1 MNKVTNWQKRAQAEG
16 WVTKAFETDPHSEP
30 SPLLATLV
38 LLGALVCSVPVLAFL
53 GSVFG
58 EILLRTP
65 LGYVVG
71 TLCMIGSLWALRRTH
86 HIFAT
91 CVALEVLGLGL
102 ALLVMLWLHD
112 SGGGDAAV
120 LAASLFVIAALLLS
134 ATVISELWVV
144 RVAGFLLA
152 PAVLAAL
159 AMALKVMGVSYGRV
173 FGLAPAWLAL
183 AAAPWAWW
191 CWNEERWLGKA
202 QSARQAALAAG
213 YVSGLLVHSLVLG
226 AWLHVPQSPAEL
238 AGVNALR
245 SSAYAWPHWLAVL
258 LVLIS
263 GWVLLRRWSE
273 GSPSAGVRSL
283 LGLAFAVAAVCS
295 WFSPVLGTVALVAAL
310 AAASARWRLLA
321 SCGVVALGLLSSF
334 YYNMAWPLAAKG
346 LGLAV
351 LGVVLGLSVVF
362 IRPADRSAASLT
374 APASRRGTLW
384 ILLGGLVALGVAN
397 VDVWQKENV
406 IAGGERILVRLVP
419 VDPRSLMQGDYMR
432 LRFDIPAEIVKE
444 LERSA
449 VNSVQWSK
457 RAVVVAK
464 VNDRREAQ
472 LLRLASE
479 HETPGEGEVL
489 LPLRLLKGSW
499 VLVTDAYFFPEGQ
512 GHRFEQAR
520 FGEIRALPGGRALLV
535 GLADEHGR
543 SIPPGVRAEHEP

>member
-1 MNKVTNWQKRAQAEG
+1 MNTVANWQKRAQAEG
-16 WVTKAFETDPHSEP
+16 WVTKDFKTDPHSEP

-38 LLGALVCSVPVLAFL
+38 LLGALVCSVPLLAFL
-53 GSVFG
+53 GGVFG

-71 TLCMIGSLWALRRTH
+71 TLCMIGALRALRRTH

-91 CVALEVLGLGL
+91 CVALEVLGVGL
-102 ALLVMLWLHD
+102 ALLVILWLDD

-120 LAASLFVIAALLLS
+120 LAASLFVIAALFLS

-159 AMALKVMGVSYGRV
+159 AMALKMMGVSYGRV
-173 FGLAPAWLAL
+173 FGLSPAWLAL
-183 AAAPWAWW
+183 AVAPWAWW
-191 CWNEERWLGKA
+191 CWNEARWLGKA
-202 QSARQAALAAG
+202 PSARQASLAAG

-238 AGVNALR
+238 VGVNALWSR
-245 SSAYAWPHWLAVL
+245 AYAWPRWLAVL

-273 GSPSAGVRSL
+273 GSLSAGVRSL
-283 LGLAFAVAAVCS
+283 LGLAFAVAAGCS

-334 YYNMAWPLAAKG
+334 YYNVTWPLAAKG

-351 LGVVLGLSVVF
+351 LGVVLGLSVGF
-362 IRPADRSAASLT
+362 IRPMSRSTATLT
-374 APASRRGTLW
+374 APASRRGALW

-432 LRFDIPAEIVKE
+432 LRFDIPAEILKE
-444 LERSA
+444 LERST
-449 VNSVQWSK
+449 VDSFQWSR

-479 HETPGEGEVL
+479 REAPGEGEVL
-489 LPLRLLKGSW
+489 LPLKQLKGAW

-520 FGEIRALPGGRALLV
+520 FGEFRALPGGRALLV
-535 GLADEHGR
+535 GLADEHGK
-543 SIPPGVRAEHEP
+543 SILPGVRNEHAP